1 MMASALV
8 LFVFIGLSVGLK
20 FPDKDT
26 FLHIKCRPSYLMR
39 TPSPECRAFLNM
51 STTTHGIHST
61 SDHKNVHSSARTP
74 LPTPPFT
81 PTSTH
86 SPILAAI
93 LPANSTIVV
102 IPTPAYSKSL
112 MPTWLQAIIA
122 IFSSIATIYSS
133 VVSFLR
139 LKMKWTRRQALTLGL
154 RGGPKT
160 KRSLRVQ
167 ASAIPERTKFEST
180 STL

>member
-1 MMASALV
+1 MASALI
-8 LFVFIGLSVGLK
+8 LFMFVGLSVGLK
-20 FPDKDT
+20 FPDKDA
-26 FLHIKCRPSYLMR
+26 FLRIKCRPSHLMR

-61 SDHKNVHSSARTP
+61 SIHKNVHSPARTP

>member
-1 MMASALV
+1 MASALIFTM
-8 LFVFIGLSVGLK
+8 FVGLSVGLK
-20 FPDKDT
+20 FPDKDA
-26 FLHIKCRPSYLMR
+26 FLRIKCRPSHLMR

-61 SDHKNVHSSARTP
+61 SIHNNVHSPARTP

-93 LPANSTIVV
+93 LPANSTIVI
-102 IPTPAYSKSL
+102 IPTPAYSKSI
-112 MPTWLQAIIA
+112 MPKWLQAIIA
-122 IFSSIATIYSS
+122 IFSSLATIYSS

-139 LKMKWTRRQALTLGL
+139 LKMKWNRRRALTLGL
-154 RGGPKT
+154 RGGPKP
-160 KRSLRVQ
+160 KGSLRVQ
-167 ASAIPERTKFEST
+167 ASSIPERTKFEST